1 LLLTVCL
8 SVCVFCVYLSLVFLS
23 FAVFV
28 VVVLPLLLLKFVV
41 RDYGKQ
47 RQEADA
53 VGFCWR
59 SVAHPSLPFRMQPCK
74 GHHRPGSSATT
85 SA

>member
-1 LLLTVCL
+1 
-8 SVCVFCVYLSLVFLS
+8 
-23 FAVFV
+23 
-28 VVVLPLLLLKFVV
+28 VLPLLLLKFVV

-59 SVAHPSLPFRMQPCK
+59 SLLIHRYLSGCNLAKDTTGLAVVQQPLHDIVEA
-74 GHHRPGSSATT
+74 GP
-85 SA
+85 

>member
-1 LLLTVCL
+1 VYTSLRFSFRLLFLLL
-8 SVCVFCVYLSLVFLS
+8 SVVVV
-23 FAVFV
+23 V

-59 SVAHPSLPFRMQPCK
+59 SVAHPS
-74 GHHRPGSSATT
+74 
-85 SA
+85 